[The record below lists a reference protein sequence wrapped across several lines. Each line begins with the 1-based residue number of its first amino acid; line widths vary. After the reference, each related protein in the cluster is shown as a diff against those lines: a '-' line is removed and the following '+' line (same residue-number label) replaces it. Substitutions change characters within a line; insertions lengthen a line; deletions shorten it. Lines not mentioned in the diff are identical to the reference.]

1 MNKKYDTNLQTLT
14 LKNAMG
20 IKVDELDIEIANYVE
35 ESLEKIKKHKVY
47 GKWIK
52 TNKKLKRG
60 ESEEW
65 YEINELVDDVW
76 WGAIKKF
83 DCEKEMV
90 APQDKDGNSTGYEGT
105 DDTERGN
112 KFFWELTDEVEGLF
126 NWVDEQN
133 NL

>member
-1 MNKKYDTNLQTLT
+1 MENKKHDTNLQTLT

-90 APQDKDGNSTGYEGT
+90 APQDKDGTIKE
-105 DDTERGN
+105 
-112 KFFWELTDEVEGLF
+112 FELKESVRFKPLEYLCEGLD
-126 NWVDEQN
+126 VDMVREIKERKVK
-133 NL
+133 